1 MTEMLEWSGKD
12 FKAALIKMS
21 QQAIIN
27 MLETSGKNRKSQQR
41 TRRYNK
47 DQNEILEQKNII
59 SEISG

>member
-1 MTEMLEWSGKD
+1 
-12 FKAALIKMS
+12 MS